1 MRIEIEKSSGFC
13 FGVENA
19 ILMAEKALKSGERV
33 YSLGQI
39 VHNEIEVERLKNLGL
54 ITINHKQFLK
64 LKNCKVLIRAHGEPP
79 DTYATARKNGIEIIE
94 ATCPIVKKL
103 QSRVAKAWVKSSKT
117 EGQVAIFGKSGHA
130 EVKGLL
136 GQAGGEALLLSSS
149 DNLNRINYSLP
160 LTLFSQT
167 TRSKGEYNNIIEQI
181 KDRYKNAGQDPAAM
195 LKVNNTICGQVANRE
210 PALIKFARNHDIILF
225 VSGTN
230 SSNGKMLFEVCK
242 KVNRSSYF
250 ITSFDEVKPGWLRDK
265 ESIGLCGATST
276 PRWLIKEIHEK
287 LNKLISDQDKLHTH

>member
-19 ILMAEKALKSGERV
+19 ILMAEEALRSGEKV

-39 VHNEIEVERLKNLGL
+39 VHNEIEVDRLKKLGL
-54 ITINHKQFLK
+54 ITIDHEQFKK
-64 LKNCKVLIRAHGEPP
+64 LFNCKVLIRAHGEPP
-79 DTYATARKNGIEIIE
+79 DTYRTALENGIEIVE

-103 QSRVAKAWVKSSKT
+103 QSRVEKAWIKSSKT

-136 GQAGGEALLLSSS
+136 GQVNGEAILISSS
-149 DNLNRINYSLP
+149 DDLNKINYSQP

-167 TRSKGEYNNIIEQI
+167 TRSKSDYNQIIEEI
-181 KDRYKNAGQDPAAM
+181 KAGYIESGNDPSKM

-210 PALIKFARNHDIILF
+210 PALMKFASKHDIILF

-242 KVNRSSYF
+242 KVNQSSYF
-250 ITSFDEVKPGWLRDK
+250 ITSFEEIDPKWLRDS
-265 ESIGLCGATST
+265 ESVGLCGATST
-276 PRWLIKEIHEK
+276 PRWLIKEINEK
-287 LNKLISDQDKLHTH
+287 LIKLISEKDD

>member
-19 ILMAEKALKSGERV
+19 ILMAEEALRSGEKV

-39 VHNEIEVERLKNLGL
+39 VHNEIEVERLKKLGL
-54 ITINHKQFLK
+54 ITIDHEQLKK

-79 DTYATARKNGIEIIE
+79 DTYRTAIENRIEIVE

-103 QSRVAKAWVKSSKT
+103 QSRVEKAWIKSSKT

-130 EVKGLL
+130 EVNGLL
-136 GQAGGEALLLSSS
+136 GQVNGEALLLSSP
-149 DNLNRINYSLP
+149 DDLDKINFSLP

-167 TRSKGEYNNIIEQI
+167 TRSKSDYNQIIEEI
-181 KDRYKNAGQDPAAM
+181 RTKYSEAGNDPSGM

-210 PALIKFARNHDIILF
+210 PALIKFASKHEIILF

-230 SSNGKMLFEVCK
+230 SSNGRMLFEVCK
-242 KVNRSSYF
+242 KVNQSSYF
-250 ITSFDEVKPGWLRDK
+250 ITSFDEVSPEWLRDK

-287 LNKLISDQDKLHTH
+287 LIELISGTDN

>member
-1 MRIEIEKSSGFC
+1 MKIEIEKSSGFC

-19 ILMAEKALKSGERV
+19 ILMAEEALRSGEKV

-54 ITINHKQFLK
+54 ITINHDQFAELTD
-64 LKNCKVLIRAHGEPP
+64 CKVLIRAHGEPP
-79 DTYATARKNGIEIIE
+79 EIYKTASKNRIQIVE

-103 QSRVAKAWVKSSKT
+103 QSRVENAWMRSSKT
-117 EGQVAIFGKSGHA
+117 GGQIAIFGKSGHA

-136 GQAGGEALLLSSS
+136 GQAGGEAILLSNIG
-149 DNLNRINYSLP
+149 DIHLIDYSLP
-160 LTLFSQT
+160 VTLFSQT
-167 TRSKGEYNNIIEQI
+167 TRSKGEYNKVIEQI
-181 KDRYKNAGQDPAAM
+181 KLKYQESGSDPE
-195 LKVNNTICGQVANRE
+195 KKVTVNNTICGQVANRE
-210 PALIKFARNHDIILF
+210 PALIKFAKKHDIILF

-230 SSNGKMLFEVCK
+230 SSNGRMLFEVCQ
-242 KVNRSSYF
+242 KVNDSSYF
-250 ITSFDEVKPGWLRDK
+250 IASYNEVNSDWLSGK

-287 LNKLISDQDKLHTH
+287 LSKLILDRKTDII

>member
-1 MRIEIEKSSGFC
+1 MRIEIEESSGFC

-19 ILMAEKALKSGERV
+19 ILMAEEALGSGERV

-39 VHNEIEVERLKNLGL
+39 VHNEIEVERLKKLGL
-54 ITINHKQFLK
+54 ITIDHEQFK
-64 LKNCKVLIRAHGEPP
+64 KIKNCKVLIRAHGEPP
-79 DTYATARKNGIEIIE
+79 DTYRTAIENEIEIVE

-103 QSRVAKAWVKSSKT
+103 QSRVEKAWIKSSKT
-117 EGQVAIFGKSGHA
+117 GGQVAIFGKSGHA

-136 GQAGGEALLLSSS
+136 GQVNGEALILSSP
-149 DNLNRINYSLP
+149 DDLDKINFSLP

-167 TRSKGEYNNIIEQI
+167 TRSKSDYNQIIEEI
-181 KDRYKNAGQDPAAM
+181 KTKYSEAGNDPSGM

-210 PALIKFARNHDIILF
+210 PALIRFASKHDIILF

-230 SSNGKMLFEVCK
+230 SSNGRMLFEVCK
-242 KVNRSSYF
+242 KVNPLSYF
-250 ITSFDEVKPGWLRDK
+250 ITSFEEVRTEWLRDK

-287 LNKLISDQDKLHTH
+287 LIKLISGKNN

>member
-19 ILMAEKALKSGERV
+19 ILMAEEALRSGERV

-54 ITINHKQFLK
+54 ITIDHQQFQK

-79 DTYATARKNGIEIIE
+79 DTYITAKKNAIEIIE

-103 QSRVAKAWVKSSKT
+103 QSRVEKAWIKSSKT

-136 GQAGGEALLLSSS
+136 GHANGGALLLSST
-149 DNLNRINYSLP
+149 DDLNRINFSLP

-167 TRSKGEYNNIIEQI
+167 TRSKGDYNQIIEQI
-181 KDRYKNAGQDPAAM
+181 KLKYNEAGSDPDKM

-210 PALIKFARNHDIILF
+210 PALIKFRQEA
-225 VSGTN
+225 
-230 SSNGKMLFEVCK
+230 
-242 KVNRSSYF
+242 
-250 ITSFDEVKPGWLRDK
+250 
-265 ESIGLCGATST
+265 
-276 PRWLIKEIHEK
+276 
-287 LNKLISDQDKLHTH
+287 

>member
-1 MRIEIEKSSGFC
+1 MRIEIEDSSGFC

-19 ILMAEKALKSGERV
+19 ILMAEKALRSGERV

-39 VHNEIEVERLKNLGL
+39 VHNEIEVRRLKKLGL
-54 ITINHKQFLK
+54 ITIDHEQFKK

-79 DTYATARKNGIEIIE
+79 DTYRTAIENGIEIVE

-103 QSRVAKAWVKSSKT
+103 QSRVEKAWIKSSET

-136 GQAGGEALLLSSS
+136 GQVNGEALLLSSPG
-149 DNLNRINYSLP
+149 DLDKINFSLP
-160 LTLFSQT
+160 LTIFSQT
-167 TRSKGEYNNIIEQI
+167 TRSKSDYNQIIEEI
-181 KDRYKNAGQDPAAM
+181 KTKYREAGKDPSGM

-210 PALIKFARNHDIILF
+210 PALIKFAGKHDIILF

-230 SSNGKMLFEVCK
+230 SSNGRMLFEVCK
-242 KVNRSSYF
+242 KVNQSSYF
-250 ITSFDEVKPGWLRDK
+250 ITSFEEIRTEWLRDK

-287 LNKLISDQDKLHTH
+287 LSRLISGKDN